1 MPHVLFSVI
10 NDVHTDNRVHRTASV
25 FLERGYTVQVVGRT
39 WPDDRPVEKP
49 FAVHRFR
56 CIWNKGPRFYLEF
69 QIRLFR
75 YLLRT
80 PADLYLANDLDT
92 LFPMALVA
100 FLRQKPLIYDS
111 HEYFCGV
118 PELADRPLV
127 RGAWKWIERV
137 SMPFV
142 TEAVTVS
149 PPIARAYQKEYG
161 IPFEVVRNVPR
172 MAPEMEAAAPAAD
185 DRPFET
191 FGRPDLPV
199 ILLQGAGINVDR
211 GAEEAVEAMV
221 HTPQAQ
227 LWIVGSGDV
236 VPALKAKVQS
246 LHLTDRVF
254 FHDRVSAPV
263 LRGFTQRASLGLSLD
278 KPTNPNYRWSLPNKL
293 FDAFQAGLPQ
303 VVSPVEEV
311 ARLVQTFEAGWVV
324 PEVEPLALAHVFR
337 HALDHPDERQRA
349 REGALRAA
357 QRYQWEV
364 ESTGWHRLIDRME
377 GKAPHV
383 HVVSMDLPIP
393 PLYGGMAE
401 VKSQIEA
408 LLASGHSVEL
418 HAFMP
423 TSKDQ
428 AALESWMGSHPVS
441 DSITGPTLRL
451 WTYRRGGVATALWS
465 RLPYLI
471 ASRAS
476 VPLVRRLTLAPLP
489 VLAHGYHSLW
499 PALASRVLAQR
510 TFLRIHNPERIYYR
524 GLAEAENGPS
534 FGSFWKRMYY
544 RLEARRLARLE
555 QKILPKLP
563 LSRVWALT
571 PGDAEATAPFFQ
583 TGVEVL
589 PPAVP
594 ALLSCTSEQSENHL
608 HARGID
614 RPFLLIHGKLSV
626 AENDW
631 AAHQFLD
638 LWLAPSPE
646 PLSPNYH
653 LVIAGQGASGALR
666 RRAADAAASGVV
678 FVDSPEDLEM
688 AVLLRG
694 ASVHGQLAVHRA
706 GIKYKLLNAL
716 QTQAPIVGN
725 EDLVAGTGA
734 EGLVRLWTEP
744 RTLAA
749 GQKALAQALHTPL
762 SAQEIEER
770 ARYISV
776 HSAQALADNLALGL
790 AGGWK
795 AERKFP
801 TEK

>member
-1 MPHVLFSVI
+1 MPRVLFSVI

-25 FLERGYTVQVVGRT
+25 FQERGYTVEVVGRT

-49 FAVHRFR
+49 FGVHRFR
-56 CIWNKGPRFYLEF
+56 CMWNKGPRFYLEF

-75 YLLRT
+75 YLLRN

-118 PELADRPLV
+118 PELAHRPLV

-172 MAPEMEAAAPAAD
+172 MATATEAEVPAYD

-211 GAEEAVEAMV
+211 GAEEAVQAMV

-236 VPALKAKVQS
+236 VPALKARVQS
-246 LHLTDRVF
+246 LNLTDRVF
-254 FHDRVSAPV
+254 FHDRVSASV

-324 PEVEPLALAHVFR
+324 PEVEPMALAHVFQR
-337 HALDHPDERQRA
+337 ALSHPDERQRA

-357 QRYQWEV
+357 QRYQWDV
-364 ESTGWHRLIDRME
+364 ESQGWHRLVDRLE
-377 GKAPHV
+377 GKAPHI

-401 VKSQIEA
+401 VKSQVDA

-418 HAFMP
+418 HAFLP
-423 TSKDQ
+423 ASNRQ
-428 AALESWMGSHPVS
+428 AALESWMEAHPVS
-441 DSITGPTLRL
+441 DSATGPLLRL
-451 WTYRRGGVATALWS
+451 WTYRRGGASTALWS
-465 RLPYLI
+465 RLPYIL

-476 VPLVRRLTLAPLP
+476 VPLVRRLTSSPLP
-489 VLAHGYHSLW
+489 IVAHGYHSLW
-499 PALASRVLAQR
+499 PALVSRVLAQR
-510 TFLRIHNPERIYYR
+510 TSLRLHNPERIYYR
-524 GLAEAENGPS
+524 GLAEAENGSS
-534 FGSFWKRMYY
+534 FRSFWKRMYY

-563 LSRVWALT
+563 LARVWALT

-594 ALLSCTSEQSENHL
+594 ALLLCTSEQSATYL
-608 HARGID
+608 HAQGID
-614 RPFLLIHGKLSV
+614 RPFLLVHGKLSV

-638 LWLAPSPE
+638 LWMAPSPE
-646 PLSPNYH
+646 PLFQNFH
-653 LVIAGQGASGALR
+653 LVIAGQGASGPLR

-678 FVDSPEDLEM
+678 FVDTPEDLEM

-716 QTQAPIVGN
+716 LTQAPILGN

-734 EGLVRLWTEP
+734 ERLVRLLPEP

-749 GQKALAQALHTPL
+749 GQKALAEAFHKPL
-762 SAQEIEER
+762 SAEEIEGR
-770 ARYISV
+770 DQFVSA
-776 HSAQALADNLALGL
+776 HSARALAENLALAL

-795 AERKFP
+795 A
-801 TEK
+801 